1 MMLSL
6 VYIVTTSDDS
16 TYIEPKGKRAR
27 MIVMKSLVRNR
38 KNSMVV
44 EGRFSF
50 ENASVSVGRDCCRW
64 TL

>member
-1 MMLSL
+1 
-6 VYIVTTSDDS
+6 
-16 TYIEPKGKRAR
+16 

-50 ENASVSVGRDCCRW
+50 ENVSVSVGGDCC
-64 TL
+64 